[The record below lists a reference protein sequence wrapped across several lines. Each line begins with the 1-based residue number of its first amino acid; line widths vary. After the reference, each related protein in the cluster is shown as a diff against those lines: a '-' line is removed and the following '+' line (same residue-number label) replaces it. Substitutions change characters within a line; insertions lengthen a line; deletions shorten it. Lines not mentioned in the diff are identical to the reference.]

1 MGNERYGVGKGLMLL
16 ASNGLRPGMLLNLL
30 HCLGKHST
38 TKNYVAQNV
47 NSAKVEKSWSN

>member
-16 ASNGLRPGMLLNLL
+16 ASDGLRPGMLLNLL